1 MTRATTSRN
10 TGGERTRGP
19 MGTYPVYLFALAD
32 AGSGTLY
39 LNTFGRWRY
48 PSARQLRE
56 AEEIVAHLRV
66 EHRAGPLDVIKI
78 GWGGDGRRPLDAV
91 DTDDVRIMAGW
102 ISRAYVTDVHLD
114 VDAPILA
121 DAERASA

>member
-1 MTRATTSRN
+1 
-10 TGGERTRGP
+10 

-32 AGSGTLY
+32 AEAARSTS
-39 LNTFGRWRY
+39 T
-48 PSARQLRE
+48 PSDGGDIRARGNCARPKK
-56 AEEIVAHLRV
+56 IVAHLRV
-66 EHRAGPLDVIKI
+66 EHRAERLDVIKI

-102 ISRAYVTDVHLD
+102 ISRAYVTDVRLD